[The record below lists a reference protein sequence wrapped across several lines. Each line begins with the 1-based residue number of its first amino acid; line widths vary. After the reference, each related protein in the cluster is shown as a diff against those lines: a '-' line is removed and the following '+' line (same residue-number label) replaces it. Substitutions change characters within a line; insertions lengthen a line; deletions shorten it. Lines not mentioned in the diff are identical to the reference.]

1 MGGIESKFNALLV
14 DGRADEA
21 KTLWSE
27 NIELQVRFQP
37 NLQIKSSPNR
47 DTPLHCAVHWEM
59 RELVEEFLK
68 RGGDPLSRNGSGET
82 PIHVVCRSA
91 KFSSRR
97 SKRKLDL
104 LQLMLK
110 RIPEIAGE
118 KSYDVIPGSTSLE
131 HLKDFDPSTRSL
143 PAKRSTSVG
152 SADGRVRGLTLQGK
166 VGGIKVK
173 DSLNLGI
180 QDKVGFVNCLCVCV
194 CVCAH
199 ASTGYSHLCLFCS
212 CYQ

>member
-14 DGRADEA
+14 EGRADEA

-27 NIELQVRFQP
+27 NSELQERFQP
-37 NLQIKSSPNR
+37 NQQIKSSPKR

-59 RELVEEFLK
+59 NDFVTEFLK
-68 RGGDPLSRNGSGET
+68 RGGDPFSRNGSGET

-97 SKRKLDL
+97 SKRKLEL
-104 LQLMLK
+104 LKTMLK
-110 RIPEIAGE
+110 KIPKIAGE
-118 KSYDVIPGSTSLE
+118 QSYDVIPGSPSLE
-131 HLKDFDPSTRSL
+131 QLKDAQTSSL
-143 PAKRSTSVG
+143 RPAKRHASVG
-152 SADGRVRGLTLQGK
+152 SAEDKMRSLTIQGQ

-180 QDKVGFVNCLCVCV
+180 QDKVSEREHRDTWQCV
-194 CVCAH
+194 
-199 ASTGYSHLCLFCS
+199 F
-212 CYQ
+212 

>member
-14 DGRADEA
+14 DGRTDEA
-21 KTLWSE
+21 KTMWSD
-27 NIELQVRFQP
+27 NPELQERFQP
-37 NLQIKSSPNR
+37 NSQIKASPKR

-68 RGGDPLSRNGSGET
+68 RGGDPFSRNGSGET

-104 LQLMLK
+104 LKLMLNK
-110 RIPEIAGE
+110 IPNVSCEQ
-118 KSYDVIPGSTSLE
+118 SYDVIPGSVSME
-131 HLKDFDPSTRSL
+131 GLKDMKSSSL
-143 PAKRSTSVG
+143 SITKRSSSVS
-152 SADGRVRGLTLQGK
+152 SADDSFKSLTIHGQ

-173 DSLNLGI
+173 DSLNLGV
-180 QDKVGFVNCLCVCV
+180 QDKVVTI
-194 CVCAH
+194 
-199 ASTGYSHLCLFCS
+199 S
-212 CYQ
+212 